1 MMLQIKV
8 FGTTP
13 PCANCKR
20 AEREARKAAEQ
31 FPGQVEVVHLD
42 ALGPEAARYG
52 LMVTPVV
59 VVGEQVVSTGNV
71 MPAAKLIPIVQAA
84 VENSPAAPGG

>member
-1 MMLQIKV
+1 MLQIKV

-20 AEREARKAAEQ
+20 AEREALRAAAR
-31 FPGQVEVVHLD
+31 FPGEVEVVHLD
-42 ALGPEAARYG
+42 ALGLEAQQYG

-59 VVGEQVVSTGNV
+59 VVGEDVVATGNV
-71 MPAAKLIPIVQAA
+71 VPAAKLTPII
-84 VENSPAAPGG
+84 EKHLGG

>member
-20 AEREARKAAEQ
+20 AEAQAQKAAEQ
-31 FPGQVEVVHLD
+31 FLGQVEVVKLD
-42 ALGPEAARYG
+42 ALGPEAEQYG
-52 LMVTPVV
+52 LMTTPLV
-59 VVGEQVVSTGNV
+59 VVGEEVVGAGKV
-71 MPAAKLIPIVQAA
+71 VPAARLVSIIEKKLR
-84 VENSPAAPGG
+84 GL

>member
-1 MMLQIKV
+1 MLQIKV

-13 PCANCKR
+13 PCANCQR

-31 FPGQVEVVHLD
+31 FAGQVEVVHLD
-42 ALGPEAARYG
+42 ALGPEAQAFG

-59 VVGEQVVSTGNV
+59 VLGDEVVSTGKV
-71 MPAAKLIPIVQAA
+71 VPAPRLIPMIK
-84 VENSPAAPGG
+84 EKLKRGG

>member
-1 MMLQIKV
+1 MLQIKV

-20 AEREARKAAEQ
+20 AEREALKAAEQ

-42 ALGPEAARYG
+42 ALGPEAQQYG

-59 VVGEQVVSTGNV
+59 VVGEEVVVTGKV
-71 MPAAKLIPIVQAA
+71 LPAQRLIPIV
-84 VENSPAAPGG
+84 EKYLGG

>member
-1 MMLQIKV
+1 MLQIKV

-13 PCANCKR
+13 PCANCQR
-20 AEREARKAAEQ
+20 AEREALKAAEK

-42 ALGPEAARYG
+42 ALGPEAQAFG

-59 VVGEQVVSTGNV
+59 VLGEEVIGVGKMV
-71 MPAAKLIPIVQAA
+71 PAPKLIPMIEEKLKQ
-84 VENSPAAPGG
+84 GG

>member
-1 MMLQIKV
+1 MLQIKV

-42 ALGPEAARYG
+42 ALGSEAAQYG
-52 LMVTPVV
+52 LMVTPV
-59 VVGEQVVSTGNV
+59 
-71 MPAAKLIPIVQAA
+71 AAIAD
-84 VENSPAAPGG
+84 SPAAQGD

>member
-1 MMLQIKV
+1 MLQIKV

-20 AEREARKAAEQ
+20 AEREARKAAEK
-31 FPGQVEVVHLD
+31 FPGQVEVVHFD
-42 ALGPEAARYG
+42 ALGPEAQQYG

-59 VVGEQVVSTGNV
+59 VLGEEVAATGKV
-71 MPAAKLIPIVQAA
+71 IPAPRLIPMIEKALQT
-84 VENSPAAPGG
+84 

>member
-1 MMLQIKV
+1 MLQIKV

-20 AEREARKAAEQ
+20 AEKEALKAAER

-42 ALGPEAARYG
+42 ALGPEAAAYG

-59 VVGEQVVSTGNV
+59 VVGEEVVGSGRV
-71 MPAAKLIPIVQAA
+71 VPAPKLIPIVEKQL
-84 VENSPAAPGG
+84 GG

>member
-1 MMLQIKV
+1 MIQVKV

-42 ALGPEAARYG
+42 ALGPEAQQYG
-52 LMVTPVV
+52 LMVTPVI
-59 VVGEQVVSTGNV
+59 VVGEDIVSTGKV
-71 MPAAKLIPIVQAA
+71 LPAPRLVPIIEKALQ
-84 VENSPAAPGG
+84 S

>member
-1 MMLQIKV
+1 MIQVKV

-42 ALGPEAARYG
+42 ALGPEAQQYG

-59 VVGEQVVSTGNV
+59 VVGEEVVATGRV
-71 MPAAKLIPIVQAA
+71 LPAPKLIPIIQGKL
-84 VENSPAAPGG
+84 EG

>member
-1 MMLQIKV
+1 MLQIKV

-20 AEREARKAAEQ
+20 AEREALKAAEQ

-42 ALGPEAARYG
+42 ALGLEAQQYG

-59 VVGEQVVSTGNV
+59 VVGEEVVVTGKV
-71 MPAAKLIPIVQAA
+71 LPSQKLVPII
-84 VENSPAAPGG
+84 EKHLGG

>member
-1 MMLQIKV
+1 VLQVKV

-20 AEREARKAAEQ
+20 AEREALKAAQE

-42 ALGPEAARYG
+42 ALGPEAQKYG

-59 VVGEQVVSTGNV
+59 VLADEVVSTGRV
-71 MPAAKLIPIVQAA
+71 LSAQKLIPMIEKALQT
-84 VENSPAAPGG
+84 

>member
-1 MMLQIKV
+1 MLQIKV

-20 AEREARKAAEQ
+20 AEREARRAAEQ

-42 ALGPEAARYG
+42 ALGSEAAQYG
-52 LMVTPVV
+52 LMVTPMVV
-59 VVGEQVVSTGNV
+59 IGEDVASTGRV
-71 MPAAKLIPIVQAA
+71 APAAKLVPIIEAA
-84 VENSPAAPGG
+84 LAGASGTQGG

>member
-1 MMLQIKV
+1 MLQIKV

-20 AEREARKAAEQ
+20 AEREVLKAAEE
-31 FPGQVEVVHLD
+31 FAGQVEVIHLD
-42 ALGPEAARYG
+42 ALVPEAQQYG

-59 VVGEQVVSTGNV
+59 VDGEEVVVTGRV
-71 MPAAKLIPIVQAA
+71 LPSQKLVPIIRKHL
-84 VENSPAAPGG
+84 GG